1 MPVKVIG
8 AGLAGSEAAWQI
20 AQAGVQAELVEC
32 KPLEMPPAH
41 HSPDFAELVCSNS
54 LRAAAMENAV
64 GLLKEEM
71 RLLGS
76 LIMEC
81 ADATS
86 VPAGGALAVDRAAF
100 SALVTEKIRAH
111 PNISVV
117 TARLDCIPD
126 CRPCVIATGP
136 LTLPALAA
144 DIADRFGGAL
154 SFFDAAAP
162 IVTYESIDMNTAYFA
177 SRYGKGTPDY
187 INCPMTREEYL
198 RFRDALCGAQC
209 VQQRDFEPDMV
220 FEGCMPI
227 EVMAARGEDTMRFG
241 PLKPVGLEHPVTG
254 ARPYAVVQLRRDNAA
269 GSLYNM
275 VGFQTHLT
283 FPEQRRVFSMIPG
296 LENAAFARYGV
307 MHRNSFIHSPGILSP
322 AYEVLAEHGL
332 FFAGQITGVEGYV
345 ESAASGLVAGVN
357 AARRALNL
365 ELLDFPASTAT
376 GALAHYIS
384 NRAIEDFQPMNI
396 NFGLIEYTGGK
407 ARGKRE
413 RRERTAQAALNA
425 ARALRQEM
433 QTAGVREEG
442 EQ

>member
-144 DIADRFGGAL
+144 G
-154 SFFDAAAP
+154 
-162 IVTYESIDMNTAYFA
+162 Y
-177 SRYGKGTPDY
+177 
-187 INCPMTREEYL
+187 
-198 RFRDALCGAQC
+198 CGQ
-209 VQQRDFEPDMV
+209 VR
-220 FEGCMPI
+220 
-227 EVMAARGEDTMRFG
+227 
-241 PLKPVGLEHPVTG
+241 
-254 ARPYAVVQLRRDNAA
+254 
-269 GSLYNM
+269 
-275 VGFQTHLT
+275 
-283 FPEQRRVFSMIPG
+283 
-296 LENAAFARYGV
+296 
-307 MHRNSFIHSPGILSP
+307 
-322 AYEVLAEHGL
+322 
-332 FFAGQITGVEGYV
+332 
-345 ESAASGLVAGVN
+345 
-357 AARRALNL
+357 RRAQL
-365 ELLDFPASTAT
+365 FRRGGP
-376 GALAHYIS
+376 
-384 NRAIEDFQPMNI
+384 NR
-396 NFGLIEYTGGK
+396 Y
-407 ARGKRE
+407 
-413 RRERTAQAALNA
+413 
-425 ARALRQEM
+425 
-433 QTAGVREEG
+433 V
-442 EQ
+442 